1 MELTS
6 NNNCIGMYYNHANFQ
21 SSIVIF
27 ICPQEITLKMQ
38 QNIQIQ
44 IEMLSYHDNNTFLN
58 QDYIIIILIVSKD
71 MICSV

>member
-1 MELTS
+1 
-6 NNNCIGMYYNHANFQ
+6 MYYNHANFQ

-27 ICPQEITLKMQ
+27 ICPPEITLKMQ